1 MTTKW
6 NENDRVN
13 FLDEFTI
20 VLKSGIHRGTSY
32 STETKIQK
40 VAEKPG
46 FLDTYLLDKNFA
58 SIRIK
63 KTNHQKSK

>member
-20 VLKSGIHRGTSY
+20 VLKSGIHRETS
-32 STETKIQK
+32 
-40 VAEKPG
+40 
-46 FLDTYLLDKNFA
+46 
-58 SIRIK
+58 
-63 KTNHQKSK
+63 